1 MSVFADRASAGRS
14 LGAALTSYRGR
25 EDVLVLG
32 LPRGGVPVASE
43 VASALLAPLDV
54 LVVRKLSA
62 PGQPELALGALA
74 PDGVMVLNE
83 GTANL
88 WGSSAAFQAELARER
103 AELRRREALYRN
115 ERLPLDVAGRTTILV
130 DDGAA
135 TGATM
140 VAAIRAMR
148 RRGAGRIVA
157 AVPVASADALGL
169 LHREADQV
177 ECLIAPASFE
187 SVGDWYR
194 DFEQTS
200 DTEVAVLLARTHNTG
215 YWKHPTDAHAPV
227 AGERHEERHRS
238 AR

>member
-1 MSVFADRASAGRS
+1 MNVFADRAAAGHA
-14 LGAALTSYRGR
+14 LGAALSGYRAR

-54 LVVRKLSA
+54 LVVRKLCA
-62 PGQPELALGALA
+62 PGEPQFALGALA
-74 PDGVMVLNE
+74 PDGVMVLND

-88 WGSSAAFQAELARER
+88 WGGSAAFQAELARER

-140 VAAIRAMR
+140 IAAIRAMR

-157 AVPVASADALGL
+157 AVPVASAEALEL
-169 LHREADQV
+169 LRREADQV

-200 DTEVAVLLARTHNTG
+200 DTEVAVLLARAHNTG
-215 YWKHPTDAHAPV
+215 YWKHSVDAHAPV
-227 AGERHEERHRS
+227 AGERREERHRS